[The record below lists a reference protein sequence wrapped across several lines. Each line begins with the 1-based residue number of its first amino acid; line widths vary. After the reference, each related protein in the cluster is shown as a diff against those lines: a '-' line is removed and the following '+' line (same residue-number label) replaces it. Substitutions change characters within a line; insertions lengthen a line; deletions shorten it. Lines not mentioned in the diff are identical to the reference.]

1 MNDGPRVRAD
11 LAELVGYHTPDLD
24 VDVRLNTNESPYPP
38 PPGFVDALADAAR
51 RIAYHRYP
59 DREARALRVAIAA
72 SLGVDPES
80 VWAANGSNE
89 VIQVLL
95 LAFGGPGRRALVFTP
110 TYSLHTKIAE
120 ATATGVVAVGRDDR
134 FGVDAAA
141 VADACREHDP
151 AVVFFCSPNNPT
163 GTLECRDAVEVAAGD
178 EGRLVVVDE
187 AYAEFCDETAL
198 DLVAERPNV
207 VVVRTMSK
215 AWSMPALRLG
225 YMVAPP
231 ALVGA
236 VAPAHLPYHLGAF
249 TQEAGRIALGFGA
262 EMAARVA
269 LVREERGR
277 LYTALTEME
286 AIRVWPSAANFLF
299 LEVDGGSRSRA
310 DAVWDGLV
318 ARSVLVRNF
327 ASLPHTPGCLRVTV
341 GTPDENT
348 RFLVALHEALA
359 ETDPRSRPP
368 APE

>member
-1 MNDGPRVRAD
+1 MRAD
-11 LAELVGYHTPDLD
+11 LAELVGYHSPDLD

-59 DREARALRVAIAA
+59 DREARALRVAIAG

-141 VADACREHDP
+141 VADTCREHDP

-163 GTLECRDAVEVAAGD
+163 GNLESRAAIEAAADD

-187 AYAEFCDETAL
+187 AYGEFCDETAL
-198 DLVAERPNV
+198 GLVAERPNV

-215 AWSMPALRLG
+215 AWSMPAVRLG

-231 ALVGA
+231 ALVDA
-236 VAPAHLPYHLGAF
+236 LAPAHLPYHLSAF

-269 LVREERGR
+269 LLREERGR
-277 LYTALTEME
+277 VYSALAAME
-286 AIRVWPSAANFLF
+286 AVRVWPSAANFLF
-299 LEVDGGSRSRA
+299 LEVGGGSRERA
-310 DAVWDGLV
+310 AAVWEGLA
-318 ARSVLVRNF
+318 ARSVLVRDF
-327 ASLPHTPGCLRVTV
+327 SAQPHTPGCLRVTV
-341 GTPDENT
+341 GTPEENA
-348 RFLVALHEALA
+348 RFLAALGEALG
-359 ETDPRSRPP
+359 
-368 APE
+368 AP